1 MNYFRWIWPTN
12 GSWPT
17 CLVALKKM
25 DRVRQAPNLRLGPWI
40 LMGSFDLTSV
50 WEHCWHMQS
59 FPLNVTLSPMG
70 KGLLRSEKKKEI
82 ETSWQQEDKT
92 CLQWVCIHILINTNT
107 FCKPGEA
114 IIKQWGKELIRF
126 LLLQEHVMILWLRRR
141 WCYAIT
147 CSLKENVLS
156 QCWWEEGLCAVH
168 TDFNCLFLSVC
179 TLARLFIFTAG
190 VIRSLPCLVGM

>member
-1 MNYFRWIWPTN
+1 MDPTN
-12 GSWPT
+12 KWLLAHPPGGLKGNGQSERGAKLTTWPVNLDGLIWLDE
-17 CLVALKKM
+17 CVRALLAHA
-25 DRVRQAPNLRLGPWI
+25 V
-40 LMGSFDLTSV
+40 
-50 WEHCWHMQS
+50 
-59 FPLNVTLSPMG
+59 LSTERHPVSDG
-70 KGLLRSEKKKEI
+70 KGFTEERKKKKI

-147 CSLKENVLS
+147 CSPKENVLS

-190 VIRSLPCLVGM
+190 VIRNLPCLVGM